1 MTKDGFCRKKKKKLK
16 CLKEGQ
22 FVRDLRK
29 RETKAKERQKKK
41 KKDRPN
47 VEKGKNRER
56 GRRTVLQDAY

>member
-29 RETKAKERQKKK
+29 RETKAKEGQKKGQTK
-41 KKDRPN
+41 C
-47 VEKGKNRER
+47 RER
-56 GRRTVLQDAY
+56 